1 MTLRR
6 EWFLILGTLSVTGC
20 QTVVADYDRPA
31 RIAMANDASRAAL
44 QATVNS
50 ALGTKVTLSD
60 SALTDSSILTI
71 ENIPSPTMENPV
83 PQGRV
88 MKMPIQFRLVI
99 NGTDCVL
106 VNQQDRARY
115 VLADTSCV
123 EN

>member
-6 EWFLILGTLSVTGC
+6 ELLLLFGTLSAAGC

-31 RIAMANDASRAAL
+31 RIVMANDASRAAL
-44 QATVNS
+44 QATVNN
-50 ALGTKVTLSD
+50 ALGTTVTLSD
-60 SALTDSSILTI
+60 SALTDSSVLTI
-71 ENIPSPTMENPV
+71 ENIPPPTMENPV
-83 PQGRV
+83 PQGRA

-115 VLADTSCV
+115 VLADTSCAA
-123 EN
+123 E